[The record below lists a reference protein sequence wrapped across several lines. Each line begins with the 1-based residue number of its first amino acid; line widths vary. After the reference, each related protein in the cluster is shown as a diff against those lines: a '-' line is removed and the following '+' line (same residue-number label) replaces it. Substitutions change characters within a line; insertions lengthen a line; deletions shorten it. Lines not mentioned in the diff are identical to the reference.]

1 MFVSVVLVLFCA
13 NIEGVF
19 DFAIKWASLANPGVF
34 RVGSRFSELY
44 KLIPGVIINWQR
56 CLSGVLQS
64 NKSER
69 QHGNETPSRQIKSS
83 DDHLPTDMFKKNG
96 KQLVYAEMY
105 VADVI
110 IGCALAEAWGPHV
123 PPLLSVLFPIPQFL
137 LKVALCVF
145 LSCGGLF
152 AGENICAA
160 LACVNAAEI
169 VVFGDFFLFI

>member
-1 MFVSVVLVLFCA
+1 M
-13 NIEGVF
+13 
-19 DFAIKWASLANPGVF
+19 
-34 RVGSRFSELY
+34 
-44 KLIPGVIINWQR
+44 
-56 CLSGVLQS
+56 
-64 NKSER
+64 
-69 QHGNETPSRQIKSS
+69 
-83 DDHLPTDMFKKNG
+83 
-96 KQLVYAEMY
+96 
-105 VADVI
+105 
-110 IGCALAEAWGPHV
+110 